1 MSKLSPID
9 EFVLNHGNPNS
20 ADYKRTQARLELSK
34 LDELRKLNCND
45 EEEYVRPYVYGI
57 HPVLD
62 FFHKIAEVFYNV
74 IIFVLNSIMAVLY
87 LVGICFSIYWLFMIF
102 FGK

>member
-1 MSKLSPID
+1 MSRIDPID

-20 ADYKRTQARLELSK
+20 ADYKRAQSRLELDK
-34 LDELRKLNCND
+34 LDELKKLNNNG
-45 EEEYVRPYVYGI
+45 EEEYVHPYIYGI

-62 FFHKIAEVFYNV
+62 FFHKIAEVFCNAFNFITTILLALMY
-74 IIFVLNSIMAVLY
+74 FAMAG
-87 LVGICFSIYWLFMIF
+87 VGIYILFMIF

>member
-1 MSKLSPID
+1 MSKLSPTD

-34 LDELRKLNCND
+34 LDELRKLNRND
-45 EEEYVRPYVYGI
+45 EEYVRPYVYGI

-62 FFHKIAEVFYNV
+62 FFHKIAEVFCNV
-74 IIFVLNSIMAVLY
+74 VTFALNSIMAVLY
-87 LVGICFSIYWLFMIF
+87 LVGIGFSIYWLFMIF